1 MAILPYKK
9 YHHFFAEIQYC
20 LKQRDV
26 YQDQIIDVPILRDT
40 VIPRY
45 VSAKDVFLNIY
56 SYLSS
61 KKDMKIEDKRSD
73 IMKLESAGFDKIES
87 FRNVK

>member
-1 MAILPYKK
+1 M
-9 YHHFFAEIQYC
+9 
-20 LKQRDV
+20 QRDV
-26 YQDQIIDVPILRDT
+26 YEDQIIKLPILRNT
-40 VIPRY
+40 VIPGY

-61 KKDMKIEDKRSD
+61 KKDIKIDDNRSD

-87 FRNVK
+87 FRNIK